1 MKIITEADFV
11 QSIANAFQW
20 ISAHHSPD
28 FLNAMHAAWQKESH
42 ALAKNAIAQ
51 ILENSK
57 RASAR
62 FRPICQDTGIAVV
75 FVEMGM
81 NVRIDTQKNLQ
92 ALVDAGVR
100 RAYLDKKNPLRLSV
114 LKNPATTREN
124 TKDNTP
130 AIVHVEMVEG
140 ETISIRCAAK
150 GGGSEAKTRFAML
163 NPSDDWQAWV
173 LAQIKTMGAGW
184 CPPGIIG
191 LGIGGTPEKA
201 MLLAKKSLLYPLD
214 MPELLKRGAK
224 TEIERLR
231 IELFNKINALKIG
244 AQGLMGD
251 ITVLDVKLLDFPTHA
266 ANFPIALMPNCAATR
281 HCHFELKENGGAA
294 TFFGEF
300 PFKNQHFLENNSLQS
315 FKRINADDLNIE
327 ELKKLKTGDLVLIS
341 GKILTARDA
350 AHKKLC
356 DLLKTG
362 KKLPVDLKNRILYY
376 VGPVKA
382 AAGEV
387 VGPAG
392 PTTATRMDKF
402 TPLLLEKTGL
412 KMMIGKAERG
422 EAARQAMRQFGAIYA
437 IAVGGAAVLV
447 SETIQSSRV
456 VAFAELGMEAIYE
469 FEVRDMPL
477 IIAFDWNGENLY
489 QF

>member
-1 MKIITEADFV
+1 MKIVSESDFV

-20 ISAHHSPD
+20 ISSHHSPD
-28 FLNAMHAAWQKESH
+28 FLNAMFHAWKKETH
-42 ALAKNAIAQ
+42 ALAKNAMAQ

-57 RASAR
+57 RAAVKN
-62 FRPICQDTGIAVV
+62 RPICQDTGIAVV

-81 NVRIDTQKNLQ
+81 HVRIDSEKSLQ
-92 ALVDAGVR
+92 TLVNAGVR

-114 LKNPATTREN
+114 LKNPAGNRQN
-124 TKDNTP
+124 TLDNTP
-130 AIVHVEMVEG
+130 AVLHVEMVEG
-140 ETISIRCAAK
+140 DTISIRCAAK

-173 LAQIKTMGAGW
+173 LSQIKTMGAGW

-201 MLLAKKSLLYPLD
+201 MFLAKKSLLYPVD
-214 MPELLKRGAK
+214 MPELVKRGAK
-224 TEIERLR
+224 TEIEKWR

-244 AQGLMGD
+244 AQGLCGD
-251 ITVLDVKLLDFPTHA
+251 TTVLDVKILDFPTHA

-281 HCHFELKENGGAA
+281 HCHFELKENGGVAE
-294 TFFGEF
+294 FFGEF
-300 PFKNQHFLENNSLQS
+300 PFQNNFFESKS
-315 FKRINADDLNIE
+315 FKNF
-327 ELKKLKTGDLVLIS
+327 KKLNTDFLKIEDLKHLKVGDWVLLN

-356 DLLKTG
+356 DLLHQEKP
-362 KKLPVDLKNRILYY
+362 LPIDLKNRVLYY
-376 VGPVKA
+376 VGPVA
-382 AAGEV
+382 ATDGEV

-422 EAARQAMRQFGAIYA
+422 EIARQAMHRFGAVYA

-447 SETIQSSRV
+447 SESIQSARV
-456 VAFAELGMEAIYE
+456 LAFPELGMEAIYE
-469 FEVRDMPL
+469 FEVRDMPVM
-477 IIAFDWNGENLY
+477 IAFDLKGENLY
-489 QF
+489 KF